1 MLCRQFVLV
10 LPKVR
15 RSHVVVE
22 YGVVGVQRQG
32 FLVVLDSG
40 VVVLLPLLH
49 VAAVV
54 VTFRGLLVLFNGSIE
69 ALGRLG
75 IFLQEQVRHAFF
87 VPQQGSGVLGN
98 CRGVEVEGIE
108 IALLRPQR
116 VALFFQ
122 IHGGSAAIGNW
133 RRCVHLLVVAGQEA
147 QRERKQKNHE
157 QRQRPWRRETSHSRT
172 SRVPYGS
179 ILDLFWDWIVPFL

>member
-1 MLCRQFVLV
+1 MLCGQFVLV

-75 IFLQEQVRHAFF
+75 RFLQEKVRHAFF

-98 CRGVEVEGIE
+98 WRGVEVEGIE

-116 VALFFQ
+116 VAVFFQ
-122 IHGGSAAIGNW
+122 IRVGRTSIGNR
-133 RRCVHLLVVAGQEA
+133 RRCIHLLIVAGQEA
-147 QRERKQKNHE
+147 QRERKQKNQ
-157 QRQRPWRRETSHSRT
+157 QRQ
-172 SRVPYGS
+172 
-179 ILDLFWDWIVPFL
+179 